1 MARGAGTPP
10 ARRRGRRREAGTG
23 RRLDIALWRRLST
36 GAIAVTA
43 AVILYETLT
52 PAGEGASAAREC
64 RFGAPCA
71 AGHFALFALLG
82 AAAAV
87 RFAVS
92 EAARRSPR
100 RSLAMVVLALWLFAA
115 AGELAQGAIDGRDS
129 DLADWAVDMAG
140 ALTGLFLGGALLRG
154 LLRLRGGG

>member
-1 MARGAGTPP
+1 M
-10 ARRRGRRREAGTG
+10 
-23 RRLDIALWRRLST
+23 LRRLST
-36 GAIAVTA
+36 GAIAVLA

-92 EAARRSPR
+92 EAARRS
-100 RSLAMVVLALWLFAA
+100 LAMVVLALWVFAA
-115 AGELAQGAIDGRDS
+115 ASELAQGPIAGREP
-129 DLADWAVDMAG
+129 DLADWAADMAG

>member
-1 MARGAGTPP
+1 M
-10 ARRRGRRREAGTG
+10 
-23 RRLDIALWRRLST
+23 
-36 GAIAVTA
+36 TA

-82 AAAAV
+82 AASAV

-115 AGELAQGAIDGRDS
+115 AGELAQGAVEGRDS
-129 DLADWAVDMAG
+129 DLADWAADMAG

>member
-1 MARGAGTPP
+1 M
-10 ARRRGRRREAGTG
+10 
-23 RRLDIALWRRLST
+23 LRRLST
-36 GAIAVTA
+36 GAVAAVA

-100 RSLAMVVLALWLFAA
+100 RALAMVVLALWVFAA
-115 AGELAQGAIDGRDS
+115 ASELGQGPVAGRDP
-129 DLADWAVDMAG
+129 DLADWAADMAG